1 MKKLWVVFTLH
12 EREICA
18 YTAEETFAGEL
29 ESTIGLLAYENGCS
43 ESEIIPKV
51 VMR

>member
-1 MKKLWVVFTLH
+1 MKKFWVVFTLH
-12 EREICA
+12 GREIGA
-18 YTAEETFAGEL
+18 YSAEETFAGEL
-29 ESTIGLLAYENGCS
+29 KATIGLLAYENGCS